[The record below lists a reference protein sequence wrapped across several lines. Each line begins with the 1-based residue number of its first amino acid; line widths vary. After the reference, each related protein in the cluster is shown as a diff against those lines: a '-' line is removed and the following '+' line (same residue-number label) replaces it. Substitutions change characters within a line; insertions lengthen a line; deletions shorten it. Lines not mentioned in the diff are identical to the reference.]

1 MQNRIAELARQH
13 DIPIMGPNCQ
23 GFIDHFTGVAAT
35 FTGALIRK
43 DFHRGPVSFVS
54 QSGAMG
60 YHFYGMAQAMGIGF
74 NYMISSG
81 NEAVVTTSDYLRHVL
96 EDEQTGVAAAYMEGL
111 SDPAT
116 LRDCARLAG
125 EKDKPLL
132 VMKVGRQPAGSRAAS
147 SHTGSLAGEDRLVD
161 TLFRQEGILRVDH
174 VGQFFDLFKAFSSP
188 KRLKSDRIAILSI
201 SGGAGVVM
209 ADDCEALGMRVMDF
223 TPETE
228 RKLTD
233 LLPDFGSARNPVDL
247 TAQVLGQPEQWYDS
261 IKCVVD
267 DPNTDAVVVFIG
279 LLEHMKDVLIPPLV
293 KIDRETDKPILVTW
307 MACDDPIR
315 RDFTQAGVPLY
326 EEPHRCMFALSML
339 NQYRLIREKRGR
351 PGAGALDSAPLDPN
365 ELLKGLDPGSQTL
378 NEVSSK
384 MILQRAQ
391 LPIPNEYL
399 AITANEAASS
409 VKRIGKPVVM
419 KVVSRDLP
427 HKSDIGGVIKNVST
441 PEEAAEAFERIL
453 SAVAKNRPDAKVDGV
468 LVSEMIDAEV
478 ELIVG
483 LKNDPVFGPVIMTGL
498 GGIFVEIFKDVS
510 TRILPVGPAEA
521 REMIEELKAYPLLV
535 GARGGRAKDVE
546 AVVDFLV
553 RVGHLGVAMENQL
566 AELDVN
572 PLMVLDRGKGVKAVD
587 ALVSLK

>member
-1 MQNRIAELARQH
+1 
-13 DIPIMGPNCQ
+13 
-23 GFIDHFTGVAAT
+23 
-35 FTGALIRK
+35 
-43 DFHRGPVSFVS
+43 
-54 QSGAMG
+54 
-60 YHFYGMAQAMGIGF
+60 
-74 NYMISSG
+74 
-81 NEAVVTTSDYLRHVL
+81 
-96 EDEQTGVAAAYMEGL
+96 
-111 SDPAT
+111 
-116 LRDCARLAG
+116 
-125 EKDKPLL
+125 
-132 VMKVGRQPAGSRAAS
+132 
-147 SHTGSLAGEDRLVD
+147 
-161 TLFRQEGILRVDH
+161 
-174 VGQFFDLFKAFSSP
+174 
-188 KRLKSDRIAILSI
+188 
-201 SGGAGVVM
+201 
-209 ADDCEALGMRVMDF
+209 
-223 TPETE
+223 
-228 RKLTD
+228 
-233 LLPDFGSARNPVDL
+233 
-247 TAQVLGQPEQWYDS
+247 
-261 IKCVVD
+261 
-267 DPNTDAVVVFIG
+267 
-279 LLEHMKDVLIPPLV
+279 
-293 KIDRETDKPILVTW
+293 
-307 MACDDPIR
+307 
-315 RDFTQAGVPLY
+315 
-326 EEPHRCMFALSML
+326 
-339 NQYRLIREKRGR
+339 
-351 PGAGALDSAPLDPN
+351 
-365 ELLKGLDPGSQTL
+365 
-378 NEVSSK
+378 

-510 TRILPVGPAEA
+510 TRILPIGPAEA

-553 RVGHLGVAMENQL
+553 RVGHIGVAMENQL